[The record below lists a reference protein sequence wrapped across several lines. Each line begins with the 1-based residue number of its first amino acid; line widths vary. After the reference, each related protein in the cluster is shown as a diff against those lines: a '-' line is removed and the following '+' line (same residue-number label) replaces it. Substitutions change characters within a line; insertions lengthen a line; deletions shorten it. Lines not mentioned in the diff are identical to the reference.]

1 MRLPFFTV
9 LLNILCQSP
18 ASWHGTPTWRSPVP
32 APAAARQHARRRP
45 WLVLSF
51 PPNPSV
57 SPDTEPRLVST
68 CPVGGPCLWSSAL
81 SGPPVLSRS
90 SGGWILEPGGSV
102 SAADMVTFC
111 FPASRWAPPC
121 SAGSRVGVGHRDDS
135 AVLLRGGTRPCLGP
149 SGWRRGR
156 SVSPDLRV
164 NLCPAG
170 SAGLCR
176 H

>member
-1 MRLPFFTV
+1 METSLAVTVRRFARLTDESPSEAAV
-9 LLNILCQSP
+9 LHCPSKHSVSEPSFP
-18 ASWHGTPTWRSPVP
+18 ARNLHPAVPGPAQLPGTEPPPGGPRSRPLQ
-32 APAAARQHARRRP
+32 RREQHARRRP

-68 CPVGGPCLWSSAL
+68 CPVGGPCLWSSSL

-111 FPASRWAPPC
+111 FPASQ
-121 SAGSRVGVGHRDDS
+121 
-135 AVLLRGGTRPCLGP
+135 LGP
-149 SGWRRGR
+149 SVLSGEPSGG
-156 SVSPDLRV
+156 
-164 NLCPAG
+164 G
-170 SAGLCR
+170 SQR
-176 H
+176 